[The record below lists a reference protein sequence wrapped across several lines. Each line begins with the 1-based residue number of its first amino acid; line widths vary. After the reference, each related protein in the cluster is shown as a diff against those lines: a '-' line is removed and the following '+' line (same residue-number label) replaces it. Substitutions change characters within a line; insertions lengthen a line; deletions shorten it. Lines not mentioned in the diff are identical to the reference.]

1 MNSIRRKKTMM
12 NSNNMNQ
19 SQKSDAIGKL
29 RSITVDKDT
38 LWKALAELAGRN
50 QDAVK
55 LGGSD

>member
-1 MNSIRRKKTMM
+1 MM

-19 SQKSDAIGKL
+19 SQTSDAIGKL

-55 LGGSD
+55 LGGSDS